1 MIRQKGNRPMVAT
14 ENTGYKNPDLLW
26 TREFLHERLDDPSL
40 RIIDVRPGE
49 RFAMGHIPGA
59 RHFDIYAVNCDD
71 TDDAPLESF
80 TRMWAFL
87 LARRGVAFDDT
98 IVFCGEITGMTAA
111 RGFWFLEY
119 LGHKNV
125 HVLDGGYSGWEAAGL
140 PVTRDAVVPSAS
152 VFQFQPDRS
161 RLATYR
167 DVSAAIDASDKIILD
182 TRGRAEWTGEDR
194 RATRGGTV
202 PGSIHLEWVNHLTPD
217 GEMKPGADLRSLF
230 EASGVTSDKEVIA
243 LCQTGYRSAHA
254 YFALRLLGYERV
266 RNYLGS
272 WNEWGNR
279 EALPIDRPES

>member
-1 MIRQKGNRPMVAT
+1 MNDGN
-14 ENTGYKNPDLLW
+14 GYANSDLLW
-26 TREFLHERLDDPSL
+26 PREALLARLDDPSL
-40 RIIDVRPGE
+40 RLIDVRPGE

-87 LARRGVAFDDT
+87 LARRGVSFDDT

-111 RGFWFLEY
+111 RGLWFLEY
-119 LGHKNV
+119 LGHRDV
-125 HVLDGGYSGWEAAGL
+125 HVLDGGYSGWDAAGL
-140 PVTRDAVVPSAS
+140 PVTRDASVSSPS
-152 VFQFQPDRS
+152 VFQFSADRG

-167 DVSAAIDASDKIILD
+167 DVQAAIGSGDSIVLD

-194 RATRGGTV
+194 RAARGGTV
-202 PGSIHLEWVNHLTPD
+202 PGSVHLEWTNHLTQE
-217 GEMKPGADLRSLF
+217 GAMKPASELRALF
-230 EASGVTSDKEVIA
+230 EAHGVTPDKQVIA

-254 YFALRLLGYERV
+254 YLALRLLGYPNV

-279 EALPIDRPES
+279 EGLPVSVPEG

>member
-1 MIRQKGNRPMVAT
+1 MGKPKSG
-14 ENTGYKNPDLLW
+14 GYQNPGLLW
-26 TREFLHERLDDPSL
+26 SRETLCERLEDPSL
-40 RIIDVRPGE
+40 RLIDVRPGE

-125 HVLDGGYSGWEAAGL
+125 HVLDGGFSGWAAAGL
-140 PVTRDAVVPSAS
+140 PVTRDAEVPKPA
-152 VFQFQPDRS
+152 VFRYQEDRQ

-167 DVSAAIDASDKIILD
+167 DLQAAIGGDDQIILD
-182 TRGRAEWTGEDR
+182 TRGRGEWTGEDR
-194 RATRGGTV
+194 RAARGGTV
-202 PGSIHLEWVNHLTPD
+202 PGSVHLEWVNHLTPD
-217 GEMKPGADLRSLF
+217 GSMKDAEDLRALF
-230 EASGVTSDKEVIA
+230 EAHGVTADREIIA
-243 LCQTGYRSAHA
+243 FCQTGYRSAHA
-254 YFALRLLGYERV
+254 YLALRLLGFARV

-279 EALPIDRPES
+279 DGLPIEVPIP

>member
-1 MIRQKGNRPMVAT
+1 MNDGDAYR
-14 ENTGYKNPDLLW
+14 NPDLLW
-26 TREFLHERLDDPSL
+26 SRDTLLARLDDPSL
-40 RIIDVRPGE
+40 RLIDVRPGE

-71 TDDAPLESF
+71 TDDAPLQSF

-87 LARRGVAFDDT
+87 LARRGVSFDDT

-111 RGFWFLEY
+111 RGLWFLEY

-125 HVLDGGYSGWEAAGL
+125 HVLDGGFAGWEAAGL
-140 PVTRDAVVPSAS
+140 PVTRDATVASAVVFSFKA
-152 VFQFQPDRS
+152 DRD
-161 RLATYR
+161 RLATYQ
-167 DVSAAIDASDKIILD
+167 DVLAAIDTDDTIVLD

-194 RATRGGTV
+194 RSAHGGTV
-202 PGSIHLEWVNHLTPD
+202 PGSVHLEWVNHLTEQ
-217 GEMKPGADLRSLF
+217 GTMKPAAELRALF
-230 EASGVTSDKEVIA
+230 EAHGVTPDKRIIA

-254 YFALRLLGYERV
+254 YLALRLLGYPDV

-279 EALPIDRPES
+279 DGMPIARPEG